1 MSEIES
7 NTENGILKAAR
18 IVFTNKGFDGAR
30 MQEIAD
36 EAGINKALLHYYFR
50 SKDKLFEAIFKD
62 VLNTM
67 FTKVISV
74 LMAEM
79 PLFEKIEKISSNYI
93 DILTQ
98 NPDIAGFVFHEISRN
113 PERLVGNM
121 KSVGANFEIIKNQIG
136 EEVKAGIIIP
146 IKAEQLIANLMSL
159 CVFPFIAKPV
169 FMGITGMNQDDFL
182 QFVEDRRQII
192 PHTIITAIKKDK

>member
-182 QFVEDRRQII
+182 QFIEERRQII
-192 PHTIITAIKKDK
+192 PYTIITAIKTDK

>member
-192 PHTIITAIKKDK
+192 PHTIITAIKTDK